1 MGDKLPDEVKRTYGP
16 RKDFV
21 GILFKMPLPGVYK
34 LREEK
39 IDSPANSSLPR

>member
-1 MGDKLPDEVKRTYGP
+1 MGYRLPDEVKRIYGP
-16 RKDFV
+16 RKYFV

-39 IDSPANSSLPR
+39 IDSRANISLLR